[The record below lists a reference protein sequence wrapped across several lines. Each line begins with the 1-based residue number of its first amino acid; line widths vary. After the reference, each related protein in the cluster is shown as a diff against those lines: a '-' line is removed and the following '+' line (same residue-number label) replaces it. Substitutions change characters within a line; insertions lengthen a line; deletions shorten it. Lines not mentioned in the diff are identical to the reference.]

1 MPKEKE
7 QLVNLDNLLYN
18 STTNGGF
25 VMNFFMS
32 EEERID
38 REWILIDEVCFWN
51 DYWKE
56 KNKEQKKFE
65 LEKLKNKR
73 KKYAFGLTLFSIS
86 DLIWLLN
93 YTKDLTSIL
102 LAISFAGTVA
112 EIVNLYNVNT
122 EIKNIDEEKTKKLS
136 KKI

>member
-1 MPKEKE
+1 MH
-7 QLVNLDNLLYN
+7 
-18 STTNGGF
+18 
-25 VMNFFMS
+25 FFMS

-38 REWILIDEVCFWN
+38 REWILLDEVEFWN
-51 DYWKE
+51 NYWKE
-56 KNKEQKKFE
+56 KNKEQKKFD
-65 LEKLKNKR
+65 LKKLKNKR

-93 YTKDLTSIL
+93 YAKDLTSIL
-102 LAISFAGTVA
+102 LVISFAGTVA